1 MKVLERLE
9 LIDRVGR
16 ELQSRMTY
24 ADIDVYLKAHGV
36 DTKKPTSGSNSKW
49 VYVKELL
56 SDEKDDLI
64 VRIADELGIIHSFA
78 IADSNTTVEATF
90 WEPFHFKL
98 FLSHISSFKKTT
110 SQLQSALRTYGVSA
124 FVAHVDIEPTKE
136 WQDEIEAGLYSM
148 DALAAI
154 LMPGFKD
161 SNWTDQEVGIAI
173 GRGVLVIPVMRGS
186 TPYGFIS
193 KYQGLHAEGKT
204 VAAVAENI
212 FRILTSSPKTR
223 TRMLSCLIE
232 TTVRAASEEEAIA
245 KLQHIESI
253 QKIPP
258 EYLEQLRDS
267 AKSSVALSAKASL
280 KALNALLTKHK
291 LKPVSSV
298 QATEPFEDDDI
309 PF

>member
-1 MKVLERLE
+1 MKVLERLGF
-9 LIDRVGR
+9 IDRIGR

-56 SDEKDDLI
+56 SDESDGLL
-64 VRIADELGIIHSFA
+64 VRIADELGLAHSYA
-78 IADSNTTVEATF
+78 VADSNTTLEATF

-110 SQLQSALRTYGVSA
+110 SQLQAALRTYGIAA

-173 GRGVLVIPVMRGS
+173 GRGVLVIPIMRGA

-193 KYQGLHAEGKT
+193 KYQGLHSEGKT
-204 VAAVAENI
+204 VAAVAEII
-212 FRILTSSPKTR
+212 FKILIASPKTR
-223 TRMLSCLIE
+223 SRMLSCLIE
-232 TTVRAASEEEAIA
+232 TTVRASTEEDA
-245 KLQHIESI
+245 I
-253 QKIPP
+253 QKLNHIKSVDPLP
-258 EYLEQLRDS
+258 RAYLEQLRDS
-267 AKSSVALSAKASL
+267 AASSVALSAKAPL
-280 KALNALLTKHK
+280 KVLNDLLGKHQ
-291 LKPVSSV
+291 LKPVV
-298 QATEPFEDDDI
+298 ATQATDTLDDDDI

>member
-16 ELQSRMTY
+16 ELQSRMSY
-24 ADIDVYLKAHGV
+24 ADIDIYLKAYGV
-36 DTKKPTSGSNSKW
+36 DTKKPTSGANSKW

-56 SDEKDDLI
+56 NDEKDDLV
-64 VRIADELGIIHSFA
+64 VRIADELGVVHSF
-78 IADSNTTVEATF
+78 TVSDGNAALEASF
-90 WEPFHFKL
+90 WEPFHLKL
-98 FLSHISSFKKTT
+98 FLSHLSSFKKTT
-110 SQLQSALRTYGVSA
+110 SQLQAALRIYGISA

-154 LMPGFKD
+154 LMPGFKE

-193 KYQGLHAEGKT
+193 KYQGLNADGKT
-204 VAAVAENI
+204 VAGVAESI
-212 FRILTSSPKTR
+212 FKILTTSPKTR
-223 TRMLSCLIE
+223 TRMISCLVE
-232 TTVRAASEEEAIA
+232 TTVRATSEEDALQKLKHIA
-245 KLQHIESI
+245 SI
-253 QKIPP
+253 QQLPLP
-258 EYLEQLRDS
+258 YLEQLRDS
-267 AKSSVALSAKASL
+267 ARSSVALSSKAPL
-280 KALNALLTKHK
+280 DALNALLAKHK
-291 LKPVSSV
+291 LKPVV
-298 QATEPFEDDDI
+298 DANATVPFDDDI

>member
-9 LIDRVGR
+9 LVDRIGR
-16 ELQSRMTY
+16 ELQSRMSY
-24 ADIDVYLKAHGV
+24 ADIDVYLKAYGV
-36 DTKKPTSGSNSKW
+36 NTKKPTSGANSKW

-56 SDEKDDLI
+56 SDEKDELI
-64 VRIADELGIIHSFA
+64 VRIADELGIVHGF
-78 IADSNTTVEATF
+78 TVSDASVALEASF

-110 SQLQSALRTYGVSA
+110 SQLQAALRTYGVSA
-124 FVAHVDIEPTKE
+124 FVAHVDIEPTRE

-186 TPYGFIS
+186 TPHGFIS
-193 KYQGLHAEGKT
+193 KYQGLYAEGKS
-204 VAAVAENI
+204 VGSVAESI
-212 FRILTSSPKTR
+212 FKILLASPKTR

-232 TTVRAASEEEAIA
+232 TTVRASSEEEALQ
-245 KLQHIESI
+245 KLGHIGSLP
-253 QKIPP
+253 QVPLP
-258 EYLEQLRDS
+258 FLEQLRES
-267 AKSSVALSAKASL
+267 ASSSVALSATAPL
-280 KALNALLTKHK
+280 EALNALLAKHN
-291 LKPVSSV
+291 LKPVV
-298 QATEPFEDDDI
+298 TAQTAEPFDDDDI

>member
-1 MKVLERLE
+1 MKVLERIE
-9 LIDRVGR
+9 LVDRIGR

-24 ADIDVYLKAHGV
+24 ADIDVYLKAYGV
-36 DTKKPTSGSNSKW
+36 NTKKPTSGANSKW
-49 VYVKELL
+49 VYVKEILTN
-56 SDEKDDLI
+56 ETDDLI
-64 VRIADELGIIHSFA
+64 VRIADELGLVHNF
-78 IADSNTTVEATF
+78 TVANGNVALEASF

-110 SQLQSALRTYGVSA
+110 SQLQTALRTYGISA

-154 LMPGFKD
+154 LMPGFKE

-204 VAAVAENI
+204 VAGVAENI
-212 FRILTSSPKTR
+212 FKTIVASPKTR
-223 TRMLSCLIE
+223 ARMLSCLIE
-232 TTVRAASEEEAIA
+232 TTVRADSEEDALQ
-245 KLQHIESI
+245 KLGHINALKE
-253 QKIPP
+253 IPKP
-258 EYLEQLRDS
+258 FLEQLRDS
-267 AKSSVALSAKASL
+267 ARSSVALSAAVPLQKLNSL
-280 KALNALLTKHK
+280 LAKHN
-291 LKPVSSV
+291 LKPVV
-298 QATEPFEDDDI
+298 TADAATPFDDDI

>member
-1 MKVLERLE
+1 MKVLEKLE
-9 LIDRVGR
+9 LIDRIGR
-16 ELQSRMTY
+16 ELQGRMSY
-24 ADIDVYLKAHGV
+24 ADIDVYLKANGV
-36 DTKKPTSGSNSKW
+36 DTKKPTSGANSKW

-56 SDEKDDLI
+56 SSEKDDLL
-64 VRIADELGIIHSFA
+64 VRIADELGLVHNF
-78 IADSNTTVEATF
+78 TVTDGKTALDASF

-110 SQLQSALRTYGVSA
+110 SQLQAALRIYGVSA

-154 LMPGFKD
+154 LMPGFKE

-173 GRGVLVIPVMRGS
+173 GRGVLIIPVMRGS

-193 KYQGLHAEGKT
+193 KYQGLYAEGKT
-204 VAAVAENI
+204 VAVVAESI
-212 FRILTSSPKTR
+212 FKILITSPKTR

-232 TTVRAASEEEAIA
+232 TTVRAASEKEALH
-245 KLQHIESI
+245 KLAHLSSI
-253 QKIPP
+253 QQIPMAF
-258 EYLEQLRDS
+258 LEQLRDS
-267 AKSSVALSAKASL
+267 APSSVALSAKAPLEELNSL
-280 KALNALLTKHK
+280 LAKHK
-291 LKPVSSV
+291 LKPVVSADASV
-298 QATEPFEDDDI
+298 PFDDDI

>member
-1 MKVLERLE
+1 MKALERLE
-9 LIDRVGR
+9 LVDRIGR
-16 ELQSRMTY
+16 ELQSRMSY
-24 ADIDVYLKAHGV
+24 ADIDVYLKAYGV
-36 DTKKPTSGSNSKW
+36 NTKKPTSGANSKW

-56 SDEKDDLI
+56 SDEKDELI
-64 VRIADELGIIHSFA
+64 VRIADELGIVHGF
-78 IADSNTTVEATF
+78 TVSDATVALEASF

-110 SQLQSALRTYGVSA
+110 SQLQAALRTYGVSA
-124 FVAHVDIEPTKE
+124 FVAHVDIEPTRE

-186 TPYGFIS
+186 TPHGFIS
-193 KYQGLHAEGKT
+193 KYQGLYAEGKS
-204 VAAVAENI
+204 VGWVAESI
-212 FRILTSSPKTR
+212 FKILLTSPKTR

-232 TTVRAASEEEAIA
+232 TTVRASSEDEALQ
-245 KLQHIESI
+245 KLGHIGSLP
-253 QKIPP
+253 QVPP
-258 EYLEQLRDS
+258 PFLEQLRES
-267 AKSSVALSAKASL
+267 ASSSVALSATAPL
-280 KALNALLTKHK
+280 QALNALLAKHN
-291 LKPVSSV
+291 LKPVV
-298 QATEPFEDDDI
+298 TAQTAEPFDDDDI

>member
-1 MKVLERLE
+1 
-9 LIDRVGR
+9 
-16 ELQSRMTY
+16 MTY

-56 SDEKDDLI
+56 SDENDALL
-64 VRIADELGIIHSFA
+64 VRLADELGLAHNYTV
-78 IADSNTTVEATF
+78 ADSSTTLEATF

-110 SQLQSALRTYGVSA
+110 SQLQSALRTYGISA

-193 KYQGLHAEGKT
+193 KYQGLHSEGKT
-204 VAAVAENI
+204 VVAVADSI
-212 FRILTSSPKTR
+212 FKILIASPKTR
-223 TRMLSCLIE
+223 SKMLSSLIE
-232 TTVRAASEEEAIA
+232 TTVRAASEEEAIQ
-245 KLQHIESI
+245 KLTHLKSVDLL
-253 QKIPP
+253 PRA
-258 EYLEQLRDS
+258 YLEQLRDS
-267 AKSSVALSAKASL
+267 AASSVALSAKAPL
-280 KALNALLTKHK
+280 KALNELLGKHK
-291 LKPVSSV
+291 LKPVGGT
-298 QATEPFEDDDI
+298 QAPESFDDDDI